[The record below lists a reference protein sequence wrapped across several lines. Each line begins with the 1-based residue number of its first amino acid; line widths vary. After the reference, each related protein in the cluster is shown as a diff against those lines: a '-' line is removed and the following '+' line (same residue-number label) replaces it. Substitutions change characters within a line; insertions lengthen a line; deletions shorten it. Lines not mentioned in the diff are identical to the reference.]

1 MKTVNLEEEKLD
13 LEAVIQLA
21 RQEPVVLLTA
31 DGKEFVLAEADDF
44 EQEVET
50 LRSSQTFQ
58 RFLDERAQNPRRIPL
73 EEIEAE
79 IEQELTAQRGSA
91 SQGTIHSR

>member
-31 DGKEFVLAEADDF
+31 DGREFVLAEADDF
-44 EQEVET
+44 EQEVEA
-50 LRSSQTFQ
+50 LRSSQAFQ
-58 RFLDERAQNPRRIPL
+58 RFLDERSQSTGRIPL

-79 IEQELTAQRGSA
+79 IEQELAVQRRPA
-91 SQGTIHSR
+91 